1 MDKVERVLMLFWKL
15 YSGLRIS
22 KVAFCFETDINTRTF
37 DRDIEAIRNFFVR
50 ELFGSGSR
58 V

>member
-37 DRDIEAIRNFFVR
+37 DRDIEAMTYIQKVKQ
-50 ELFGSGSR
+50 
-58 V
+58 